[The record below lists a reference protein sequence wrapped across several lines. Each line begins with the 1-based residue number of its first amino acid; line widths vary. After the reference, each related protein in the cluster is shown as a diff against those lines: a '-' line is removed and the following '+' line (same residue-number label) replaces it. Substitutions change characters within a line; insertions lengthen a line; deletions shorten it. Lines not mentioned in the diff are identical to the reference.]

1 MPLAENFE
9 SYDVQI
15 LDGATI
21 KRTLTVAAPS
31 VVYTSAHQTADWG
44 APLDPGST
52 LAIRIH
58 QLSNRLGRGDPA
70 PVILQF

>member
-1 MPLAENFE
+1 VPLAENFE

-15 LDGATI
+15 LNGASV
-21 KRTLTVAAPS
+21 KRTLTS
-31 VVYTSAHQTADWG
+31 SLTSAIYTAAQQTADWG